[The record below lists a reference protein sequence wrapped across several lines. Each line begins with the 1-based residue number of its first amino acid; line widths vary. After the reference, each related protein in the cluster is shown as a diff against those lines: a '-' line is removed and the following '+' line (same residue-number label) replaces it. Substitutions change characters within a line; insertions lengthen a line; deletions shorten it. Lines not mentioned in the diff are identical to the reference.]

1 MRLDFAPRKEIKDSL
16 GFWIPR
22 HGFRIPGT
30 GFHSFQCNFDY
41 GFHHRWDS
49 GFLSLYSGFQSTGF
63 RIKQQ
68 KFSQVQGF
76 NKQIS
81 PRIPL
86 HWAKTALMLQALTAG
101 MVSILTL
108 GRTCKLTPPPWYKGA
123 GGGWSF

>member
-22 HGFRIPGT
+22 HGFRI
-30 GFHSFQCNFDY
+30 
-41 GFHHRWDS
+41 
-49 GFLSLYSGFQSTGF
+49 
-63 RIKQQ
+63 KQP

-101 MVSILTL
+101 MVSMLTL